1 MIVSMETVA
10 NALRSISHLQSILPV
25 GVLPAPPPPPGTPV
39 PPLGGLDLSAVCIA
53 IAAMSAQVGSI
64 IVVFI
69 AFAFQELRRL
79 NAQPAVPPA
88 SYRSARDY
96 TRFSMLL
103 STASVS
109 MACLM
114 FTSVLVVFDLLT
126 SLFSQHILAL
136 IGLGL
141 FDYSIWCLLFAL
153 AGYLILEKPFLRT
166 T

>member
-1 MIVSMETVA
+1 MIGSIEVA
-10 NALRSISHLQSILPV
+10 VELASSIPHLQTPSLIGALLTSPSP
-25 GVLPAPPPPPGTPV
+25 GSPIAPPGA
-39 PPLGGLDLSAVCIA
+39 LDLSAVCIA

-69 AFAFQELRRL
+69 AFAFQELRRIH
-79 NAQPAVPPA
+79 AQAAVPPA
-88 SYRSARDY
+88 SYRSARDV

-126 SLFSQHILAL
+126 SLFSERTLAL
-136 IGLGL
+136 VGLCL

-153 AGYLILEKPFLRT
+153 AGYLILERPFLQT